1 MARREPSL
9 TTERFT
15 TSQLL
20 EIDACT
26 RCGECLNWCPVL
38 EEIEEETFTPEGRE
52 GMTDKQKMDFSPKN
66 KLTGMREMLNKGY
79 GLRAKL
85 FGPRQIPEDDVLKL
99 KDEIYHCTT
108 CGICSTVC
116 EASINTV
123 EIWESFR
130 RNAVMHKR
138 GPYGK
143 QTGFVDLLA
152 SHNVFAADQE
162 DRLCWVPE
170 DIEIKDKAD
179 VAYFTGCT
187 AAFRMQR
194 VGVATTRVLQAL
206 DIPFTMLGPEEWCCV
221 SVLIRTGQLELAEEF
236 VNHNVNAMIDKG
248 VKTVIYACA
257 GCHRTSRIDWPK
269 FYEGGDLPFEIL
281 AISEYMD
288 RLLDDGTLS
297 ESDFDWKNPLKKR
310 VTFHDSC
317 HTGRHCGVYD
327 APRRI
332 YDMVPG
338 AEFVEMART
347 RELQRCCGAGGGIKA
362 GVSDLALKM
371 AQKRVQDAELV
382 NADIITCTCPFC
394 RRNIMDGINAM
405 DTNIIFK
412 DQQEIL
418 AEAMGLD
425 LTLPDNPYIDKQ
437 M

>member
-15 TSQLL
+15 TTQLL

-26 RCGECLNWCPVL
+26 RCGECLNWCPVY
-38 EEIEEETFTPEGRE
+38 EEVQQETFTPEGRE
-52 GMTDKQKMDFSPKN
+52 GMNDVQKMDFAPKN
-66 KLTGMREMLNKGY
+66 KLTGMREMINKGY

-85 FGPRQIPEDDVLKL
+85 FGPRQIPEEDILKL

-108 CGICSTVC
+108 CGICGTVC

-123 EIWESFR
+123 EVWESFR

-152 SHNVFAADQE
+152 SHNVFKADQE

-170 DIEIKDKAD
+170 DVEIKDKAD

-187 AAFRMQR
+187 AAYRMQR

-221 SVLIRTGQLELAEEF
+221 SVLVRTGQLELAEEF

-257 GCHRTSRIDWPK
+257 GCHRTSIIDWPK

-297 ESDFDWKNPLKKR
+297 ESDFEWKHPLKQR

-317 HTGRHCGVYD
+317 HTGRHVGVYD
-327 APRRI
+327 EPRRI
-332 YDMVPG
+332 YNMVPG
-338 AEFVEMART
+338 MDFVEMART

-382 NADIITCTCPFC
+382 NADIITSTCPFC
-394 RRNIMDGINAM
+394 RRNIMDGMNAM
-405 DTNIIFK
+405 DTKMIFK